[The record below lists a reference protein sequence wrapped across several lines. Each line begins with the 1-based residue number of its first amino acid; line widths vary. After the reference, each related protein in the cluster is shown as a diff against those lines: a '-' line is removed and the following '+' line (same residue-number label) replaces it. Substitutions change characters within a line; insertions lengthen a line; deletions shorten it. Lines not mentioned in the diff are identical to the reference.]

1 MSYDLGPKIGI
12 DGETEFRKQISAINT
27 NLKTLGSEMKVV
39 TTAFIG
45 QENSEKSLTA
55 QNQVLGKT
63 VTELSSKLDLQK
75 KMLEKV
81 SSEYEE
87 GDEHIAKYQQMVNRT
102 QAELN
107 KAEAEIRKN
116 NETMQDL
123 GKTAED
129 TGGKVSGLGDKLKN
143 GLATAAKAGA
153 AALAAATAAVGAFAV
168 ASIKVGAEFDHS
180 MSQVAAT
187 MGKTM
192 EELNSEV
199 ATVELSTGTFTGTLR
214 EFAQQ
219 MGATTVF
226 SATEAADALN
236 YMALAGYDAEE
247 SMQALPNVLNL
258 AAAGGI
264 ELASASDMVTDAQ
277 SALGLSM
284 EESAELVDKMAM
296 TASKSNTSVEQLG
309 QAILTVGGTAK
320 NLAGGTTELST
331 ALGILADN
339 GVKGAEGGTALRNI
353 ILSLTAP
360 TDAAADTMKKL
371 GVEVFDAEGNMKP
384 LNETFGALNESLSK
398 LTQEEQIQAL
408 SDIFNK
414 RDLKSVNA
422 LLANTG
428 ERFDELSGYIDNAA
442 GAAEQ
447 MANTQLDNL
456 NGDITLFKSALEG
469 AQIAISD
476 QLTPTLREWVQF
488 GSEAVSTLSQAFQD
502 GGLSGAMDALGTILS
517 DGLSMVMEQLPE
529 MVDAGMQL
537 LGALGEGLN
546 DNLPV
551 IVDAATEIFGT
562 LTSNLL
568 EAAPELLDSAIT
580 IITTLADGLTEQL
593 PELIPVAIDA
603 ILQLAETLT
612 DPDSLGKMV
621 DSAIGLIM
629 ALADGLIEGLP
640 KLIEK
645 APVIIENLVMG
656 IANNLPKLLQSGV
669 TLVLKLAAG
678 IIQAIPQLVQSI
690 PQIISAIVNGFVS
703 YASKIMDIGKNIVK
717 GIWDG
722 ITGMASWIKDKITG
736 FFGGIVD
743 GVKSFLGIHSPST
756 LFRDEIGYNMGLG
769 VAQGLD
775 KSSNK
780 AEKAASTLAKNV
792 YTASK
797 DWLDKNTK
805 YLNLSLQDQLEVW
818 EAIQSQFVHGSQQYA
833 DAEEQIFDL
842 RQKIQKEHDDAVIS
856 SAQKAVKLQG
866 TTTAEQLAI
875 WEDAQKRVLEGSQQ
889 YQKAE
894 EQVYKLREQV
904 MTEFEASA
912 KEIFATAET
921 IQKEYDDALAKRTE
935 SIYGI
940 YGLFNKAAE
949 AEKVSAKELIKNLDS
964 QVESLGSF
972 YAGLDQLAER
982 SFVPDDLIE
991 EIRGMGPKVAGQLDA
1006 LLNMDDDQLQT
1017 YTDLYVKK
1025 HELAAAQAANELVAL
1040 KDETDQKVAEQLQA
1054 LEQLFDANAPDIGKS
1069 LVDGLA
1075 QGIRDHNS
1083 TVINAAVEMAKA
1095 TIAAAKDTL
1104 GIHSPS
1110 TVFASIGGNM
1120 ALGLAQGWEEDFA
1133 KVRREIQSGLNFD
1146 AGAVSANLTVP
1157 GLTASNVQPDF
1168 SDLMAGMVNGVQT
1181 AVTGA
1186 GSDLPQSA
1194 TIVLQ
1199 TPEGMTVARWLLP
1212 DLRAAMRDDPDNAV

>member
-1 MSYDLGPKIGI
+1 MPYDLGPKIGM
-12 DGETEFRKQISAINT
+12 DGEAEFRKQISSITT

-45 QENSEKSLTA
+45 QENSEKALTA

-75 KMLEKV
+75 KMLAE
-81 SSEYEE
+81 SAAAFGET
-87 GDEHIAKYQQMVNRT
+87 DERTQKWQRAVNET

-116 NETMQDL
+116 NETLKDH
-123 GKTAED
+123 GKTAEE
-129 TGGKVSGLGDKLKN
+129 TGDKFSGMGEKV
-143 GLATAAKAGA
+143 GGAAKAMGSAMAAVGKA
-153 AALAAATAAVGAFAV
+153 AAAGLAAASAAIGALAKQSLEGYAEYEQLVGGVETLFGAGGKSLQEYAADQGKTVAEVESTYRQLETAQAEVLKNANDAYKTAGLSANDYMETVTSFSAALI
-168 ASIKVGAEFDHS
+168 ASLDGDTAKAA
-180 MSQVAAT
+180 QVADVAITDMADNANKMGTSMESIQFAYQGFAKQNYT
-187 MGKTM
+187 MLDNLKLGYGGTKSEM
-192 EELNSEV
+192 ERLLKDAEQLPSAMGRKFDISNYADV
-199 ATVELSTGTFTGTLR
+199 VEAIHLVQENMGI
-214 EFAQQ
+214 A
-219 MGATTVF
+219 GATAQEASTTIEG
-226 SATEAADALN
+226 SANAMKAAWSNLITGMADEDA
-236 YMALAGYDAEE
+236 
-247 SMQALPNVLNL
+247 
-258 AAAGGI
+258 
-264 ELASASDMVTDAQ
+264 DMDQLITN
-277 SALGLSM
+277 
-284 EESAELVDKMAM
+284 LVD
-296 TASKSNTSVEQLG
+296 SVVTLG
-309 QAILTVGGTAK
+309 QNILPV
-320 NLAGGTTELST
+320 LE
-331 ALGILADN
+331 
-339 GVKGAEGGTALRNI
+339 
-353 ILSLTAP
+353 
-360 TDAAADTMKKL
+360 
-371 GVEVFDAEGNMKP
+371 
-384 LNETFGALNESLSK
+384 
-398 LTQEEQIQAL
+398 QAL
-408 SDIFNK
+408 SGMGEAIKQLAPVIAEELPGLVED
-414 RDLKSVNA
+414 VVPA
-422 LLANTG
+422 LL
-428 ERFDELSGYIDNAA
+428 
-442 GAAEQ
+442 
-447 MANTQLDNL
+447 
-456 NGDITLFKSALEG
+456 
-469 AQIAISD
+469 
-476 QLTPTLREWVQF
+476 
-488 GSEAVSTLSQAFQD
+488 
-502 GGLSGAMDALGTILS
+502 
-517 DGLSMVMEQLPE
+517 
-529 MVDAGMQL
+529 
-537 LGALGEGLN
+537 
-546 DNLPV
+546 
-551 IVDAATEIFGT
+551 DAATALIDGLVDGLMEALPVLVPVALDAVNT
-562 LTSNLL
+562 LATSLI
-568 EAAPELLDSAIT
+568 EKAPELLDSAIT

-640 KLIEK
+640 RLVEQ
-645 APVIIENLVMG
+645 APVIIQNLVMG
-656 IANNLPKLLQSGV
+656 IANNLPKIIQAGIDLIV
-669 TLVLKLAAG
+669 KLAAG
-678 IIQAIPQLVQSI
+678 LIQAIPQLVQSI
-690 PQIISAIVNGFVS
+690 PQIISAIVNGFAT
-703 YASKIMDIGKNIVK
+703 YASKIMDIGKNIVS
-717 GIWDG
+717 GIWEG
-722 ITGMASWIKDKITG
+722 ITGMAGWIKEKVTG

-743 GVKSFLGIHSPST
+743 SVKSFLGIHSPST
-756 LFRDEIGYNMGLG
+756 LFRDQIGYNMGLG

-780 AEKAASTLAKNV
+780 ATKAADALAKNV

-805 YLNLSLQDQLEVW
+805 YLQLSLQDQVDVW
-818 EAIQSQFVHGSQQYA
+818 ETIQSQFVKGSQQYA

-842 RQKIQKEHDDAVIS
+842 RQQIQKEHDDAVIS

-875 WEDAQKRVLEGSQQ
+875 WEDAQKRVLAGSEQ

-894 EQVYKLREQV
+894 EQVYSLREKV

-991 EIRGMGPKVAGQLDA
+991 EIRAMGPKVAGQLDA

-1017 YTDLYVKK
+1017 YTDLYAKK
-1025 HELAAAQAANELVAL
+1025 HELAAAQAEKELASL
-1040 KDETDQKVAEQLQA
+1040 KDETDQKVTEQMQA
-1054 LEQLFDANAPDIGKS
+1054 LEQLFDSNAPDIGKS

-1157 GLTASNVQPDF
+1157 GLTASNAQPDF
-1168 SDLMAGMVNGVQT
+1168 ADLMAGMVNGVQT

-1186 GSDLPQSA
+1186 GSNLPQSA

-1212 DLRAAMRDDPDNAV
+1212 DLRAAMRDDPSDAM